1 MAMTEAGATTIP
13 VAVAIM
19 ATATTTTQA
28 ARIAKAAARDRRFG
42 LLHFMECHAFGRRTC
57 ADRGRLRIRGG
68 PSLHF
73 GRRQTKAQGGALL
86 GSAYHRRR

>member
-1 MAMTEAGATTIP
+1 MTEAGATTIL

-19 ATATTTTQA
+19 VTATITIKA

-42 LLHFMECHAFGRRTC
+42 LLHFAEYCVFGRRTC
-57 ADRGRLRIRGG
+57 ADCSRLRIRGG

-73 GRRQTKAQGGALL
+73 DRRQTKAQGGALL